1 MGILSVWLRRAFKN
15 SLAGKIAAA
24 VLISTILVTAAG
36 STAAFLVYR
45 EAALRGA
52 LDTTLA
58 YLRERRKTEERV
70 FRDIR
75 DIHRTAARLYERRLA
90 RLDRAQASRA
100 FDRLFPMQADGTR
113 RSVDLLFDGG
123 RGPDGVDVSG
133 IGSFIANGAV
143 LTRDEKVELYAAY
156 LVLRDMGPIV
166 QARLDN
172 IYFFTSANRMV
183 MFAPNREDRLEY
195 YRHRAPASFAFQHE
209 EFAVISSM
217 AANPGALTRCT
228 GLRSLMSDPSGV
240 RLSSAC
246 TTPMDLAG
254 RRVGVWGS
262 SIVLANGLR
271 ASVEETLPGA
281 HNAILDRHGD
291 LIAHAQEVGGDN
303 REAAANL
310 GISRVMDFVRA
321 SGESSG
327 VMPEPVNGNYV
338 VFARIAGPDWIF
350 LTLIPSSSVSREASQ
365 SAGWFLLIGV
375 LAVLA
380 QVLLLAFLMYRWVVR
395 PTLALTQAA
404 GAGSALAID
413 ELTHRADEIGELA
426 RALAERDSRDRERL
440 NDLAVATANAEAANV
455 AKSQFLAT
463 MSHELRTPLNAII
476 GYSEIM
482 REDAEDDGR
491 DVVDHDRVLTAA
503 RRLLHLINEILDLS
517 KVEAGR
523 VVLEVRP
530 CNVGELVRDALDAV
544 TPQATANGNTL
555 RLEMTEHLPLART
568 DSFKLGQCLLNLLS
582 NASKFTKDGEIGVR
596 VRMVDERFVFE
607 VWDSGIGIPPD
618 KLAVLFQPFVQ
629 ADSSTTRTHGGT
641 GLGLVITQRMAQLM
655 GGDVTVTSEMG
666 KGSVFTLSVATQ
678 LIANDA
684 DLDDDVAAAV
694 GD

>member
-1 MGILSVWLRRAFKN
+1 
-15 SLAGKIAAA
+15 
-24 VLISTILVTAAG
+24 
-36 STAAFLVYR
+36 
-45 EAALRGA
+45 
-52 LDTTLA
+52 
-58 YLRERRKTEERV
+58 
-70 FRDIR
+70 
-75 DIHRTAARLYERRLA
+75 
-90 RLDRAQASRA
+90 
-100 FDRLFPMQADGTR
+100 
-113 RSVDLLFDGG
+113 
-123 RGPDGVDVSG
+123 
-133 IGSFIANGAV
+133 
-143 LTRDEKVELYAAY
+143 
-156 LVLRDMGPIV
+156 
-166 QARLDN
+166 
-172 IYFFTSANRMV
+172 
-183 MFAPNREDRLEY
+183 
-195 YRHRAPASFAFQHE
+195 
-209 EFAVISSM
+209 
-217 AANPGALTRCT
+217 
-228 GLRSLMSDPSGV
+228 
-240 RLSSAC
+240 
-246 TTPMDLAG
+246 
-254 RRVGVWGS
+254 
-262 SIVLANGLR
+262 
-271 ASVEETLPGA
+271 
-281 HNAILDRHGD
+281 
-291 LIAHAQEVGGDN
+291 
-303 REAAANL
+303 
-310 GISRVMDFVRA
+310 
-321 SGESSG
+321 
-327 VMPEPVNGNYV
+327 MPEPVNGNYV

-350 LTLIPSSSVSREASQ
+350 LTLIPSGSVSREASQ

-404 GAGSALAID
+404 AAGSALAID
-413 ELTHRADEIGELA
+413 ELTHRSDEIGELA
-426 RALAERDSRDRERL
+426 RALAERDARDRERL

-523 VVLEVRP
+523 MVLEVRP

-607 VWDSGIGIPPD
+607 VWDSGIGIPPE

>member
-1 MGILSVWLRRAFKN
+1 MGNFLVWLRRAFKN

-45 EAALRGA
+45 EAALHGA

-58 YLRERRKTEERV
+58 YLRERRKNEERV

-90 RLDRAQASRA
+90 RLDRAQAA
-100 FDRLFPMQADGTR
+100 WTFDRLFPLRADGTR
-113 RSVDLLFDGG
+113 RSADTLFDGG

-133 IGSFIANGAV
+133 IGSFMANGAA
-143 LTRDEKVELYAAY
+143 LTRDEKAELYTAY

-166 QARLDN
+166 RTRLDN

-183 MFAPNREDRLEY
+183 MFAPDREDRLEY
-195 YRHRAPASFAFQHE
+195 YRHGAPASFAFQHE
-209 EFAVISSM
+209 EFAVISSV
-217 AANPGALTRCT
+217 AANPASLTRCT
-228 GLRSLMSDPSGV
+228 GLRSLISDPTGV

-246 TTPMDLAG
+246 TTPMDMGG

-262 SIVLANGLR
+262 SIVLASGLR
-271 ASVEETLPGA
+271 ASVEEALPGA

-303 REAAANL
+303 RQAEANF
-310 GISRVMDFVRA
+310 GVSRIMDFVRE

-350 LTLIPSSSVSREASQ
+350 LTLIPEESVSREASQ

-404 GAGSALAID
+404 AAGSALAID
-413 ELTHRADEIGELA
+413 ELTHRSDEIGELA
-426 RALAERDSRDRERL
+426 GALAERDARDRERL

-476 GYSEIM
+476 GYSEMM

-491 DVVDHDRVLTAA
+491 DVADHDRVLTAA
-503 RRLLHLINEILDLS
+503 RRLVHLINEILDLA
-517 KVEAGR
+517 KIEAGR
-523 VVLEVRP
+523 MVLEVRP
-530 CNVGELVRDALDAV
+530 CNVVELVRDALDAV
-544 TPQATANGNTL
+544 KPQAAANGNTL
-555 RLEMTEHLPLART
+555 KLEAPEHLPLGRT

-596 VRMVDERFVFE
+596 VRVENERFVFE
-607 VWDSGIGIPPD
+607 VWDSGIGISSE

-629 ADSSTTRTHGGT
+629 GDSSTTRTHGGT
-641 GLGLVITQRMAQLM
+641 GLGLAITQRMAQLM
-655 GGDVTVTSEMG
+655 GGDVSATSEPG

-678 LIANDA
+678 LAANDVEEYRH
-684 DLDDDVAAAV
+684 VAAAA